1 MSSAAS
7 TALPATETRLPAP
20 LGNYAHLLPPSWKRV
35 ITSWLDE
42 DTPSFDY
49 GGFVVGEGNEEAT
62 LWGKSEGVLA
72 GVPFVDEI
80 FAQLGCSVEWYLKE
94 GAAVS
99 PTSEN
104 PKVKVATVRGPARC
118 LLLGERVALNTMA
131 RCSGIASKSRRVLLA
146 ARRHGWQG
154 IIAGTRKTT
163 PGFRIVEKYGML
175 VGGVD
180 PHRYDLSSMV
190 MLKDNHVWS
199 KGSITEAVYA
209 AKSVAGFSI
218 RIHVECQSLAEA
230 REAIAAGA
238 DIVMLDNFTPQG
250 IRDAARAL
258 KEDWQRETG
267 ARAGSGEA
275 QAAKRCLVE
284 VSGGL
289 TEENMAESL
298 CPDVDILSTSAIHQG
313 SVPIVDFSLKIVP
326 RHQSAVKE

>member
-1 MSSAAS
+1 MTECLGPNRPQVSESAPRGA
-7 TALPATETRLPAP
+7 ATRLA
-20 LGNYAHLLPPSWKRV
+20 GNHRRNPQDYSWYARGCLRSLQ
-35 ITSWLDE
+35 
-42 DTPSFDY
+42 Y
-49 GGFVVGEGNEEAT
+49 
-62 LWGKSEGVLA
+62 
-72 GVPFVDEI
+72 
-80 FAQLGCSVEWYLKE
+80 AQADHPE
-94 GAAVS
+94 
-99 PTSEN
+99 P
-104 PKVKVATVRGPARC
+104 VA
-118 LLLGERVALNTMA
+118 
-131 RCSGIASKSRRVLLA
+131 
-146 ARRHGWQG
+146 
-154 IIAGTRKTT
+154 
-163 PGFRIVEKYGML
+163 GFRIVEKYGML

-199 KGSITEAVYA
+199 KGKEFSAVLPRNLPPNSLSPTGSITEAVHA

-298 CPDVDILSTSAIHQG
+298 CPGASSSWFRSGGLSWAPL
-313 SVPIVDFSLKIVP
+313 SVS
-326 RHQSAVKE
+326 SG

>member
-1 MSSAAS
+1 
-7 TALPATETRLPAP
+7 
-20 LGNYAHLLPPSWKRV
+20 
-35 ITSWLDE
+35 
-42 DTPSFDY
+42 
-49 GGFVVGEGNEEAT
+49 
-62 LWGKSEGVLA
+62 
-72 GVPFVDEI
+72 
-80 FAQLGCSVEWYLKE
+80 
-94 GAAVS
+94 
-99 PTSEN
+99 
-104 PKVKVATVRGPARC
+104 
-118 LLLGERVALNTMA
+118 
-131 RCSGIASKSRRVLLA
+131 
-146 ARRHGWQG
+146 
-154 IIAGTRKTT
+154 
-163 PGFRIVEKYGML
+163 ML

-199 KGSITEAVYA
+199 KGKEFSAVLPRNLPPNSLSPTGSITEAVHA

-258 KEDWQRETG
+258 KEDWERETG

-298 CPDVDILSTSAIHQG
+298 CPGASSSWFRSGGLSGSPSLCPQADSGLDCGRDGANRRRHPEHFGHSSRVGAHRRLFAQDRAAASVGGEGVVSDLSAQAIP
-313 SVPIVDFSLKIVP
+313 S
-326 RHQSAVKE
+326 